1 MMSDNDM
8 GRADPIGADLDLS
21 GFRPEPA
28 KAAAVN
34 QEAIRKLSEAS
45 GFPSREPERG
55 VTYRPVVRR
64 VWRTGRNLQLS
75 VKVTADTLARFN
87 ALADKRG
94 IPFGELVKQLLDEL
108 GV

>member
-1 MMSDNDM
+1 MDGNDTD
-8 GRADPIGADLDLS
+8 RADPIGGDLS
-21 GFRPEPA
+21 DFKPA
-28 KAAAVN
+28 LPKATVLP
-34 QEAIRKLSEAS
+34 EAIRKLSEAN

-75 VKVTADTLARFN
+75 IKVTADTQTRFA

-94 IPFGELVKQLLDEL
+94 VPFGELVKQLLDEA
-108 GV
+108 GA